1 MSKQYNN
8 FAMDFRQSNQ
18 ANNMIIQSMNNGH
31 ISKSSVTIMQVSGDD
46 KFYKTNLH
54 HVSSNQ

>member
-1 MSKQYNN
+1 
-8 FAMDFRQSNQ
+8 MDFRQSNQ